1 MPAGSQVT
9 ELGDDS
15 AASAVRYYMFNYS
28 PLMQILLC
36 SLTIKGLVVDIL
48 DASIIDSLVRRFH
61 SELLALHICLTNESV
76 CTQCFDAGNRKSHN
90 KKQNKNK
97 TKQKQDLLSRDAVV
111 AAATAAVDGGMGL
124 NLRLPK
130 NSRNKKRKTSKKR
143 GGGGSGGGGGG
154 GGGASG
160 DEDLGDGVNTW

>member
-1 MPAGSQVT
+1 
-9 ELGDDS
+9 
-15 AASAVRYYMFNYS
+15 MFR
-28 PLMQILLC
+28 C
-36 SLTIKGLVVDIL
+36 WK
-48 DASIIDSLVRRFH
+48 
-61 SELLALHICLTNESV
+61 SEIA
-76 CTQCFDAGNRKSHN
+76 Q
-90 KKQNKNK
+90 QNKNK
-97 TKQKQDLLSRDAVV
+97 PQKQDLLSRDAVV

-130 NSRNKKRKTSKKR
+130 DSRNKKRKTSKKR